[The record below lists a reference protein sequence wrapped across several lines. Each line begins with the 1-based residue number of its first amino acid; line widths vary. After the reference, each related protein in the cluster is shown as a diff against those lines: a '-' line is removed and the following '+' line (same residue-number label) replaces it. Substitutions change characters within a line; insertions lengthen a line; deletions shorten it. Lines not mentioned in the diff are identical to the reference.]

1 MLEHHHF
8 QANEIS
14 FFFLLATGLLT
25 GLSHCVGM
33 CGPLVG
39 AFAMRRRAD
48 HQEVSTP
55 LLVFQWGRLT
65 TYVLLGFGLGLLG
78 SLVDL
83 ATVLPGWQGVLSITL
98 GLLVALSGL
107 HLLGIVPWPRWL
119 VSSTYA
125 RTVSGWLKYWLASPH
140 PLAPFA
146 LGIANGLLPCGAVYA
161 VGLLAATSGDALKGA
176 SLMLI
181 FGLGTLPAMLGVG
194 LSISAL
200 SLRWRGGLY
209 RAAAVLVV
217 LVGVQLAL
225 RGLAANGQVPHTAIG
240 SLMLW

>member
-1 MLEHHHF
+1 M
-8 QANEIS
+8 A
-14 FFFLLATGLLT
+14 
-25 GLSHCVGM
+25 
-33 CGPLVG
+33 
-39 AFAMRRRAD
+39 
-48 HQEVSTP
+48 
-55 LLVFQWGRLT
+55 
-65 TYVLLGFGLGLLG
+65 
-78 SLVDL
+78 
-83 ATVLPGWQGVLSITL
+83 
-98 GLLVALSGL
+98 
-107 HLLGIVPWPRWL
+107 
-119 VSSTYA
+119 A
-125 RTVSGWLKYWLASPH
+125 RFH
-140 PLAPFA
+140 
-146 LGIANGLLPCGAVYA
+146 GLLPCGAVYA

-225 RGLAANGQVPHTAIG
+225 RGLAANGQVRHTAIG